1 MKDQLA
7 QQALTETFELTELDE
22 QLEVTINNFK
32 LQVRQIASTQEWDKL
47 DDAIEALLQEA
58 FEIKQQASDL

>member
-32 LQVRQIASTQEWDKL
+32 LQVRQIADTQEWDKL